1 MSLSLLASR
10 SMISTDRRHI
20 DPNPD
25 RLPIN
30 LNNLSTSN
38 ATSTIT
44 TTTTPKPSSVS
55 SSLLLLSTSAEAA
68 VLESRKF
75 ERGSRPSSLQPIL
88 TSNQSASQSSNPKQN
103 SSISPPTHHHHHSS
117 GNISQQQQRL
127 HHRSLETLAPL
138 HHLNSKRDHK
148 HAHLFKCEKCPKVY
162 RHPQC
167 LVKHRWEHTSYWAD
181 ASKLMLSKHQQ
192 VQMLEAAAILATP
205 SGSLP
210 ESRSLWPAAVS
221 PSEAGLLGSDQVN
234 LDVIQSQAKSYKP
247 ADHQQHRSSSSPC
260 SSVLTAS
267 TPTAMKMRKAGSEDM
282 EMDED
287 EDEDDIETGD
297 EEEED
302 EIMFEM
308 SINGDDSQS
317 ATSNTETGSGSSG
330 EKSGPGMMVKEDN
343 NSRSLPITFSISAPP
358 PMGYFQPRPTTLT
371 TTLVQD
377 VRKPTE
383 PVPAFVAF
391 PNSRTASICS
401 VGRSYYNP
409 ETIFNPPPYADSGLR
424 FQDKSKLEENV
435 NQTEEGEEE
444 DEEDEDVGFGV
455 REVGGMNGSGDEVI
469 GMEL

>member
-30 LNNLSTSN
+30 LNTSSSSN
-38 ATSTIT
+38 PSSSTIT
-44 TTTTPKPSSVS
+44 TTSTSTPKPSSVS

-68 VLESRKF
+68 VLES
-75 ERGSRPSSLQPIL
+75 QTL
-88 TSNQSASQSSNPKQN
+88 T
-103 SSISPPTHHHHHSS
+103 
-117 GNISQQQQRL
+117 
-127 HHRSLETLAPL
+127 PL
-138 HHLNSKRDHK
+138 HHHLNNKRDHK

-234 LDVIQSQAKSYKP
+234 LDVIQSQSKSYKP

-267 TPTAMKMRKAGSEDM
+267 TPIAMKISKAGSEDI
-282 EMDED
+282 EMDEE
-287 EDEDDIETGD
+287 EDEEEEIETGD

-317 ATSNTETGSGSSG
+317 STSQAETGSGSSA
-330 EKSGPGMMVKEDN
+330 EKGRVMKEVQ
-343 NSRSLPITFSISAPP
+343 NSRSLPISFSISAPP

-377 VRKPTE
+377 VRKE
-383 PVPAFVAF
+383 PVQAFLAGF
-391 PNSRTASICS
+391 PHPPTPSVCS
-401 VGRSYYNP
+401 VGRSYYHP
-409 ETIFNPPPYADSGLR
+409 ETVFNPPPYADSGLR
-424 FQDKSKLEENV
+424 FQDQRILEENG
-435 NQTEEGEEE
+435 NQVVEQEEE
-444 DEEDEDVGFGV
+444 DEEDEDEDVGFGV

>member
-10 SMISTDRRHI
+10 SIISTDRRHI

-38 ATSTIT
+38 PTSTIT

-88 TSNQSASQSSNPKQN
+88 NTNQSSNQIQAQKQN
-103 SSISPPTHHHHHSS
+103 SSISPPSHHHHSN
-117 GNISQQQQRL
+117 GNTLSQQQQRL
-127 HHRSLETLAPL
+127 HHRSLETLTPL
-138 HHLNSKRDHK
+138 HHHLTSKRDHK

-267 TPTAMKMRKAGSEDM
+267 TPTAIKMRNRGSEDIEM
-282 EMDED
+282 EED
-287 EDEDDIETGD
+287 EEDVETGD

-317 ATSNTETGSGSSG
+317 ASSNAETGSGSSG
-330 EKSGPGMMVKEDN
+330 EKSSPGMMIKEDN
-343 NSRSLPITFSISAPP
+343 NSRSLPITFSVSAPP

-377 VRKPTE
+377 VKKPPTE
-383 PVPAFVAF
+383 PVSPFVAF
-391 PNSRTASICS
+391 PNSRTTSICS
-401 VGRSYYNP
+401 VSRSYYHP
-409 ETIFNPPPYADSGLR
+409 ETVFNPPPYADSGLR
-424 FQDKSKLEENV
+424 FQDQSKLEANV
-435 NQTEEGEEE
+435 NQVEEDE

-455 REVGGMNGSGDEVI
+455 REVGGLNGSGDEVI